1 MKFDIMMDM
10 LFELLNRRKLTAQY
24 FAKKYSV
31 SIRTVFRYIDVL
43 SLNVPVET
51 QAGRT
56 GGIYISDA
64 YKLPV
69 GLLTREEYEAADEA
83 LEAMYSQLPEER
95 FLSVRKK
102 LAAQGKSDEKQLFF
116 SGDANYLLIDSGSWG
131 DSKALSEKIRLF
143 ENAAKACDVVE
154 IDYVSREGAR
164 TVRQIEPHILIY
176 KQNVWYVYAFCRKQ
190 HAFRLFRIGRVYSAF
205 LTGEKF
211 ERHELTRDDIPLHYW
226 DSPESAPVKLEV
238 SQTAYADVQDW
249 LGCENLHF
257 AGESDGSNG
266 SDGSGGDGQ
275 KWIASATLPID
286 DVLAKKILSLGAGVK
301 VLEPETLQK
310 KTAELAA
317 AVAKV
322 YS

>member
-1 MKFDIMMDM
+1 MKFDVIMDM
-10 LFELLNRRKLTAQY
+10 LFELLNHRKRTAQY

-31 SIRTVFRYIDVL
+31 SVRTVFRYIDVL

-51 QAGRT
+51 QSGRT

-69 GLLTREEYEAADEA
+69 GLLSKEEYEAADEA

-95 FLSVRKK
+95 FLTVRKK

-116 SGDANYLLIDSGSWG
+116 SGDANYILIDSGSWG
-131 DSKALSEKIRLF
+131 DSKSLSEKIRLF
-143 ENAAKACDVVE
+143 ENAAKSCDVVE
-154 IDYVSREGAR
+154 IDYVSRAGAR
-164 TVRQIEPHILIY
+164 TVRQVEPHILLY

-190 HAFRLFRIGRVYSAF
+190 QAFRLFRIGRVYSAF
-205 LTGEKF
+205 LTGETF
-211 ERHELTRDDIPLHYW
+211 ERREVSRDDIPLRYW
-226 DSPESAPVKLEV
+226 DSPESAPVKLLVEK
-238 SQTAYADVQDW
+238 SAYADVQDW
-249 LGCENLHF
+249 LGCENLRPAVDTRAGAAADTQGEEKWF
-257 AGESDGSNG
+257 AT
-266 SDGSGGDGQ
+266 
-275 KWIASATLPID
+275 ALLPID
-286 DVLAKKILSLGAGVK
+286 DALAKKILSLGAGVK

>member
-1 MKFDIMMDM
+1 MKFDVIMDM
-10 LFELLNRRKLTAQY
+10 LFELLIHRKRTAQY

-31 SIRTVFRYIDVL
+31 SVRTVFRYIDVL

-51 QAGRT
+51 QSGRT

-69 GLLTREEYEAADEA
+69 GLLSKEEYEAADEA

-95 FLSVRKK
+95 FLTARKK
-102 LAAQGKSDEKQLFF
+102 LAAQNKSDEKQLFF

-131 DSKALSEKIRLF
+131 DSKSLSEKIRLF
-143 ENAAKACDVVE
+143 ENAAKSCDVAE
-154 IDYVSREGAR
+154 IDYISREGAR
-164 TVRQIEPHILIY
+164 TVRQIEPHILLY

-190 HAFRLFRIGRVYSAF
+190 QAFRLFRIGRVYSAF
-205 LTGEKF
+205 LTGETFKRR
-211 ERHELTRDDIPLHYW
+211 EVSRDDIPLRYW
-226 DSPESAPVKLEV
+226 DSPESAPVKLLVEK
-238 SQTAYADVQDW
+238 SAYADVQDW
-249 LGCENLHF
+249 LGCENLHPANNAVASAADDTQSGEKWF
-257 AGESDGSNG
+257 AT
-266 SDGSGGDGQ
+266 
-275 KWIASATLPID
+275 ATLPID

-301 VLEPETLQK
+301 VLEPESLKK

>member
-1 MKFDIMMDM
+1 MKFDVIMDM
-10 LFELLNRRKLTAQY
+10 LFELLIHRKRTAQY

-31 SIRTVFRYIDVL
+31 SVRTVFRYIDVL

-51 QAGRT
+51 QSGRT

-69 GLLTREEYEAADEA
+69 GLLSKEEYEAADEA

-95 FLSVRKK
+95 FLTARKK
-102 LAAQGKSDEKQLFF
+102 LAAQNKSDEKQLFF

-131 DSKALSEKIRLF
+131 DSKSLSEKIRLF
-143 ENAAKACDVVE
+143 ENAAKSCDVAE
-154 IDYVSREGAR
+154 IDYISREGAR
-164 TVRQIEPHILIY
+164 TVRQIEPHILLY

-190 HAFRLFRIGRVYSAF
+190 QAFRLFRIGRVYSAF
-205 LTGEKF
+205 LTVETFKRR
-211 ERHELTRDDIPLHYW
+211 EVSRDDIPLRYW
-226 DSPESAPVKLEV
+226 DSPESAPVKLLVEK
-238 SQTAYADVQDW
+238 SAYADVQDW
-249 LGCENLHF
+249 LGCENLHPANNAVAGAADDTQSGEKWF
-257 AGESDGSNG
+257 AT
-266 SDGSGGDGQ
+266 
-275 KWIASATLPID
+275 ATLPID

-301 VLEPETLQK
+301 VLEPKNLKK